1 MPGKEQ
7 VLRLLER
14 GHGYAEIAGILDVTP
29 GLAYLIATG
38 VPADGGGT
46 VTAGQR
52 RRPGLLPSRT
62 QRLVNPRELNPTSHD
77 EAHAWLRRR
86 ALDDAQ
92 MQAAAAERSRA

>member
-14 GHGYAEIAGILDVTP
+14 GHGYDEIAGMLGVHP
-29 GLAYLIATG
+29 GQAYLIATG

-46 VTAGQR
+46 VTAEQR

-62 QRLVNPRELNPTSHD
+62 QRLVNPREVNPTVRA
-77 EAHAWLRRR
+77 EAHAWVRRR
-86 ALDDAQ
+86 ALADAQ
-92 MQAAAAERSRA
+92 MQAAAERGRA